1 MATLYSNK
9 KVMGS
14 KVVMAGKLRSFV
26 YSILL
31 FAFITGCSKDD
42 EVVPL
47 LPPELSSVEIG
58 TANSKTA
65 YAGQDFHLEA
75 SLQSQ
80 NPLASLKIQITPVV
94 SGRGWIYSALYTQ
107 QVAGLKNAVFH
118 EHLKVPDDALAGDY
132 DLLLLITDQ
141 NGLKTEYRSSI
152 KVIKDPSLPSVSGM
166 QVALNSMSALNI
178 SGKVKAPNKIA
189 VIKIEV
195 QSSAWTKVFNFDGSD
210 VQGKSELD
218 FKTSLD
224 LSAAPAGHYHINI
237 TIVDQL
243 NKRIPLSYHLDK

>member
-1 MATLYSNK
+1 MAIFCNNK
-9 KVMGS
+9 KVMKFKIVRPGNF
-14 KVVMAGKLRSFV
+14 RSFAFC
-26 YSILL
+26 ILL
-31 FAFITGCSKDD
+31 FAVITGCSKEDA
-42 EVVPL
+42 VSPL
-47 LPPELSSVEIG
+47 LPPEISGVESG

-75 SLQSQ
+75 MLQSQ
-80 NPLASLKIQITPVV
+80 NTLSSLKIQITPVV
-94 SGRGWIYSALYTQ
+94 SGRGWIYSAVYTKN
-107 QVAGLKNAVFH
+107 VAGLKNAVFH
-118 EHLKVPDDALAGDY
+118 EHLKVPEDALAGDY

-141 NGLKTEYRSSI
+141 SGLKTEYRSSI
-152 KVIKDPSLPSVSGM
+152 KVIKDLSLPSVSGM

-178 SGKVKAPNKIA
+178 SGKVKAPNKLA
-189 VIKIEV
+189 LIKIEV
-195 QSSAWTKVFNFDGSD
+195 QSSAWTKVFDFNGAD
-210 VQGKSELD
+210 VSGKSDLD